1 MFKNLMKTLVI
12 TIETRVLFVQT
23 FLRFIVA
30 DDDFCSALELV
41 CKPYPIAKNINKVIS
56 RWLSKVQKNPHCIA
70 GSKSETIHNE
80 DEGTFEVVTF
90 HNGLRDGISITFLDQ
105 NLRFVSRITNLKVKI
120 NYESE
125 KNSFVSVVCRK

>member
-12 TIETRVLFVQT
+12 TIETQILFVQT
-23 FLRFIVA
+23 FQRFIVA
-30 DDDFCSALELV
+30 EDDFCSALELV
-41 CKPYPIAKNINKVIS
+41 CKPHPIAKNINKVIN

-120 NYESE
+120 NYESV